1 MKKDI
6 LILGVVGLLLGGFV
20 TGGFSE
26 ELGWENIGKEILEV
40 NTVLVDRLN
49 PEYICMGNRRGVHR
63 SKDEGKSWNSDT
75 HLKKRINFLLQDNQG
90 AVYAATVSGLFITL
104 DQGTN
109 WKRIFRGRN
118 SEENNCLTLAIL
130 QPDIIYLGT
139 TSGLFISKDRGKT
152 WHKQNGELGSLSVF
166 SLVPDAKNRLVYAV
180 GANKAFKI
188 QDGLDYYQE
197 IFTKGLKSTNPSE
210 EENSEELP
218 SNPRI
223 NYVAVD
229 PNIPSR
235 VYLATDSGVYLSGD
249 EGLTWNL
256 ISDFGMLSHEV
267 KSIFLSRYSD
277 LYAVTKSGIFLY
289 QKERWREL
297 SLRLPVSDIRF
308 LAFDNQ
314 DNLYAATDKGLFRTR
329 EINLSSNLKE
339 NPPHFKNEPTIQEL
353 HQAAIRYAQVVD
365 PRRIEN
371 LRSQA
376 RVKAILPEL
385 NLDYDRTVTSYSNSA
400 STRFEV
406 GPSDWGVSLKWSLSD
421 LIWSEQQRLIDS
433 QVRLMVEL
441 RNDILDE
448 VNKIYF
454 ERRRVKIELANLSY
468 QDERKLWEKKIKLEE
483 LTASLD
489 ALTGG
494 YFSQHLKN

>member
-1 MKKDI
+1 M
-6 LILGVVGLLLGGFV
+6 
-20 TGGFSE
+20 
-26 ELGWENIGKEILEV
+26 
-40 NTVLVDRLN
+40 
-49 PEYICMGNRRGVHR
+49 
-63 SKDEGKSWNSDT
+63 
-75 HLKKRINFLLQDNQG
+75 
-90 AVYAATVSGLFITL
+90 
-104 DQGTN
+104 
-109 WKRIFRGRN
+109 
-118 SEENNCLTLAIL
+118 
-130 QPDIIYLGT
+130 
-139 TSGLFISKDRGKT
+139 
-152 WHKQNGELGSLSVF
+152 
-166 SLVPDAKNRLVYAV
+166 
-180 GANKAFKI
+180 FKI

-329 EINLSSNLKE
+329 EINLPSNLKE

-376 RVKAILPEL
+376 RVKAILPDL

-421 LIWSEQQRLIDS
+421 LIWSEQQRLIDG
-433 QVRLMVEL
+433 QARLMVEL

-468 QDERKLWEKKIKLEE
+468 QDEKKLWEKKIKLEE

-494 YFSQHLKN
+494 YFSQHIKD